1 MVVDYSYANQAFVN
15 GLQAFLDYT
24 EPNAFRKNV
33 VKDGI
38 IPRKRVR
45 KEDFEKRSI
54 QRWAI
59 SELIDS
65 IVCNPYEPVEDTTYQ
80 LAIKF
85 LAFAKTATNARARMI
100 FEIAGDFIDKEV
112 ISLFRNRE
120 GVYP

>member
-85 LAFAKTATNARARMI
+85 LAFAKTATNAHARMI